1 TSITKQND
9 FQQAGEF
16 YDKLQTIEKEHLAE
30 NLASDLKVISDDI
43 REIVLGYFNQVST
56 DLKTSIET
64 KMKEH

>member
-1 TSITKQND
+1 
-9 FQQAGEF
+9 
-16 YDKLQTIEKEHLAE
+16 IEKEHLAE
-30 NLASDLKVISDDI
+30 NLASDLKVIFDDI

>member
-1 TSITKQND
+1 MTLRRLVNFIQVTANR
-9 FQQAGEF
+9 
-16 YDKLQTIEKEHLAE
+16 KEHLAE

>member
-1 TSITKQND
+1 M
-9 FQQAGEF
+9 
-16 YDKLQTIEKEHLAE
+16 EKEHLAE